1 MKILIAEDERDI
13 VLVYRIVLE
22 ERNHDLV
29 VTDNGKDCLTIY
41 RQELKNFISRGRSTN
56 NKGHPFDIV
65 ILDYKMPGIN
75 GMEVAKEILEM
86 NPKQKIIIASAYP
99 EETFS
104 PSLRQLGQLVEI
116 MRKPFHI
123 DTLIDMIEKKEFYSK
138 LQKLNKD
145 TDIIQKFNL
154 T

>member
-1 MKILIAEDERDI
+1 
-13 VLVYRIVLE
+13 
-22 ERNHDLV
+22 
-29 VTDNGKDCLTIY
+29 
-41 RQELKNFISRGRSTN
+41 
-56 NKGHPFDIV
+56 
-65 ILDYKMPGIN
+65 MPGIN

-86 NPKQKIIIASAYP
+86 NPKQKIIIASAYT

-104 PSLRQLGQLVEI
+104 PSLSQLGQLVEL

-123 DTLIDMIEKKEFYSK
+123 DTLIDVIEKKQFYSK

>member
-22 ERNHDLV
+22 EKNHDLV
-29 VTDNGKDCLTIY
+29 VTGNGKDCLTIY
-41 RQELKNFISRGRSTN
+41 QHELKNFISRGRSTN
-56 NKGHPFDIV
+56 NKGYPFDIV

-104 PSLRQLGQLVEI
+104 PSLRQLGQLVEL
-116 MRKPFHI
+116 MPKPFHV